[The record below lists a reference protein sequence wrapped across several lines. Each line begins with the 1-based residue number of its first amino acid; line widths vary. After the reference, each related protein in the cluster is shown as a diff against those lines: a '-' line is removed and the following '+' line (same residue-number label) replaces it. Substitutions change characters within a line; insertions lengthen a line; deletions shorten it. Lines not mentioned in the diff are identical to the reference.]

1 MITVALYK
9 QITCMIPDI
18 QILNVLF
25 RYLLLNNLVLMLQTY
40 MRKQL
45 AGSLRI

>member
-25 RYLLLNNLVLMLQTY
+25 RYLLLNNCGQFEDLVE
-40 MRKQL
+40 
-45 AGSLRI
+45 LRFRDQ